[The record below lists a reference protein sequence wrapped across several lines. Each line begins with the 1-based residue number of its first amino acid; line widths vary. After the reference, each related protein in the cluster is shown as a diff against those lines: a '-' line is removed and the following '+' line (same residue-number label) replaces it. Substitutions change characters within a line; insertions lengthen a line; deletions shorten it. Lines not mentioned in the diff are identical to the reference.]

1 MVMSRK
7 LLLKFF
13 VFLKRYKICCETTLF
28 LYHTMKKKRLNFSIK
43 NPSLL
48 ISTLFY
54 LMQQTYVGTTPHS
67 LLIITS
73 SYSQNF
79 IDLPC
84 FFSSLVFF
92 GDLTSLAERKTF
104 NLIFHKGKYF
114 QLSNFL
120 KDFKQYKLW
129 MRMQVKL
136 LPSTDKLLTDKL
148 LKETFF
154 LFNFFKNINGAEG
167 DASCSNI

>member
-1 MVMSRK
+1 
-7 LLLKFF
+7 
-13 VFLKRYKICCETTLF
+13 
-28 LYHTMKKKRLNFSIK
+28 
-43 NPSLL
+43 
-48 ISTLFY
+48 
-54 LMQQTYVGTTPHS
+54 MQQIYVGTTPHS

-84 FFSSLVFF
+84 FFFSDFF

-104 NLIFHKGKYF
+104 NSIFHKEKYF
-114 QLSNFL
+114 QLGNFL

-154 LFNFFKNINGAEG
+154 
-167 DASCSNI
+167 CSISSRI